1 MILEVSLIWEGQ
13 VFLFFFQWDEIKS
26 PQISLWKSIQF
37 IIMLHERM
45 IKHTVL
51 SLMIKVQFE
60 SFVNMLAGVGFEHE
74 R

>member
-1 MILEVSLIWEGQ
+1 
-13 VFLFFFQWDEIKS
+13 
-26 PQISLWKSIQF
+26 
-37 IIMLHERM
+37 MLHERM
-45 IKHTVL
+45 IKHKVL